1 MNLRGPGSLNNE
13 HIFDKHFHFLLPH
26 WYLFASIVEE
36 ETAQKVNSEFVF
48 VDELSPGQTCPVWLL
63 AMRSPVPSMEEPRTD
78 YLPQPSAT
86 ASANN

>member
-1 MNLRGPGSLNNE
+1 M
-13 HIFDKHFHFLLPH
+13 
-26 WYLFASIVEE
+26 EE
-36 ETAQKVNSEFVF
+36 EFDGEPRIGGHDVVF